1 MGLTQGTQT
10 RVQILPPPFER
21 LTLPLRKLLE
31 VVSVPLCTLVLPHP
45 NGGPK
50 KRPYTT
56 PIGPDSGSPSEETVA
71 VEKQHP
77 YNNPSCGSS
86 LLQLS
91 KDGDLPA
98 VEPPKRQYLTR
109 SRAVAI
115 AKIPVVV
122 SRPLSSSKDAAPSST
137 F

>member
-1 MGLTQGTQT
+1 MFIEAVISRDRKRSKTT
-10 RVQILPPPFER
+10 VVV
-21 LTLPLRKLLE
+21 PLRSKQYA
-31 VVSVPLCTLVLPHP
+31 T
-45 NGGPK
+45 PK
-50 KRPYTT
+50 
-56 PIGPDSGSPSEETVA
+56 V
-71 VEKQHP
+71 
-77 YNNPSCGSS
+77 
-86 LLQLS
+86 LQLS
-91 KDGDLPA
+91 KDGDPPA